1 MGMVEEQMPIV
12 TPSVSTL
19 RQYVEESED
28 PVQIRVKRHYFQQ
41 HKTQTVEFVRNMRQ
55 KWLAFNHGRLSIID
69 CLQLLGQMV
78 DESDPDMDDA
88 NIVHAYQTAERMR
101 EAVPDKPWMHLTALI
116 HDLGKVMS
124 IWGED
129 QIAVT
134 GDTYPVGCRPASS
147 IVYGTESFKGNPD
160 LDHPVYSTKFGM
172 YRENCGI
179 ENLLMTWSH
188 DEYMYQVLHNH
199 PQCTLPD
206 ESLYAIRFHSFY
218 PYHTNREYLHFASER
233 DNELVS
239 SIYELNNVDLYSK
252 VDVHPDV
259 DQLQDY
265 YQSLVD
271 RYIPG
276 VVRW

>member
-1 MGMVEEQMPIV
+1 MTMGVVEEQIQ
-12 TPSVSTL
+12 TAPSLSL
-19 RQYVEESED
+19 RQYLEDSED
-28 PVQIRVKRHYFQQ
+28 PKQKRVRGHYRLQ
-41 HKTQTVEFVRNMRQ
+41 HKTQTVEFVNKMRQ
-55 KWLAFNHGRLSIID
+55 KWLRFDHGRLTIMD
-69 CLQLLGQMV
+69 CLRLLDQLV

-88 NIVHAYQTAERMR
+88 NIIHAFQTAERMR

-147 IVYGTESFKGNPD
+147 IVYGIESFKGNPD
-160 LDHPVYSTKFGM
+160 LDHPVYSTKLGM
-172 YRENCGI
+172 YREHCGI

-188 DEYMYQVLHNH
+188 DEYMYQVLRNH
-199 PQCTLPD
+199 PQCTLPE

-218 PYHTNREYLHFASER
+218 PYHTNREYLHFASAR
-233 DNELVS
+233 DDDLLA
-239 SIYELNNVDLYSK
+239 SINELNNVDLYSK